1 MRNQH
6 ILLGRG
12 RSVHKNDIFKALQ
25 YQNQLNKNGQGAPQ
39 KKNYGGMIR
48 TEQNKQIKP
57 LKFKM

>member
-12 RSVHKNDIFKALQ
+12 RSVIKNDIFKALQ

-48 TEQNKQIKP
+48 AEHNKQIKP

>member
-6 ILLGRG
+6 IILGRG
-12 RSVHKNDIFKALQ
+12 RSVHKNDIYKALQ
-25 YQNQLNKNGQGAPQ
+25 YHNQLNKSGQGAQ

-48 TEQNKQIKP
+48 PEQNKQFKP

>member
-12 RSVHKNDIFKALQ
+12 RSVLKNDIFKALQ
-25 YQNQLNKNGQGAPQ
+25 YQNKLNKTGQGVPQ
-39 KKNYGGMIR
+39 KKNYGGMM
-48 TEQNKQIKP
+48 KQIKP

>member
-39 KKNYGGMIR
+39 KKNYGGM
-48 TEQNKQIKP
+48 NKINKSN
-57 LKFKM
+57 L

>member
-12 RSVHKNDIFKALQ
+12 RSVIKNDIFKALQ
-25 YQNQLNKNGQGAPQ
+25 YQNQLKKNGQGAPQ